1 MSNMSKNILV
11 VEDEPASLECIS
23 HFLRKEGYRVSEA
36 RDGAEAIELLDNSR
50 FDLVLTDIR
59 MPRLDGVALAMHILS
74 RLPTVPIITMT
85 AFPSEDLRPIWGY
98 GIQPGF
104 RSRECHGEEFW
115 GKVGGRSTIGV
126 MILSGWVGVW
136 SVTDHSNCAAIG
148 IPCETVRN
156 RRTNS
161 ERS

>member
-1 MSNMSKNILV
+1 MSSWLEWKTCPLASASCLLCNAGPADAASALDAASKKSMNKENRVVILA
-11 VEDEPASLECIS
+11 DP
-23 HFLRKEGYRVSEA
+23 
-36 RDGAEAIELLDNSR
+36 LL
-50 FDLVLTDIR
+50 
-59 MPRLDGVALAMHILS
+59 H
-74 RLPTVPIITMT
+74 
-85 AFPSEDLRPIWGY
+85 E
-98 GIQPGF
+98 PGF